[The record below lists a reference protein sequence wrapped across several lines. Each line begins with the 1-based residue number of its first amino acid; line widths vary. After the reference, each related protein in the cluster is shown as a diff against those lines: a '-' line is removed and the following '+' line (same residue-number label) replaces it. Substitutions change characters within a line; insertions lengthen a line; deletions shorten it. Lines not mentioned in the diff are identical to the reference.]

1 MEWRKNNH
9 TAYSVTFKTETKTN
23 IFIHPSYLSRNSNF
37 IAVSFEPVY
46 SFITPSCAFIWLI
59 ATVIL
64 SSSYLKDH
72 ENPFFFVCMKN
83 VKKSSLKC
91 KTPTFSWAS
100 NVF

>member
-46 SFITPSCAFIWLI
+46 FITPSCAFIWLI

-72 ENPFFFVCMKN
+72 EIPFFSCVWKML
-83 VKKSSLKC
+83 KSQ
-91 KTPTFSWAS
+91 
-100 NVF
+100 V

>member
-46 SFITPSCAFIWLI
+46 FITPSCAFIWLI

-72 ENPFFFVCMKN
+72 ENPFFSCVWKML
-83 VKKSSLKC
+83 KSQ
-91 KTPTFSWAS
+91 
-100 NVF
+100 V